1 MSHMATTPMLW
12 NKASRAFVC
21 FCESG
26 IARRRA
32 IARRG
37 LAYVVG
43 WIAKCKL
50 TNANCK
56 MFVVRQASFHRSALA
71 NLQCLFRNLQSPRR
85 PCLTWRPRRC
95 FGTKRVVLSREQHG
109 SAEGDCQ
116 ARPGLRD
123 EMDFKVQIVQCKLQ
137 SVFSPT

>member
-1 MSHMATTPMLW
+1 MTNTPMLW

-21 FCESG
+21 SCESG
-26 IARRRA
+26 VCRRRA

-56 MFVVRQASFHRSALA
+56 MFVVRQASFHRSAIA
-71 NLQCLFRNLQSPRR
+71 NLQCPFCNLQSPVGHVSHGGHADA
-85 PCLTWRPRRC
+85 LGQSESC
-95 FGTKRVVLSREQHG
+95 FRTLSREQHG
-109 SAEGDCQ
+109 SAEGHRQ
-116 ARPGLRD
+116 ARLGLRD
-123 EMDFKVQIVQCKLQ
+123 GMDCKVQIVQCKLQ
-137 SVFSPT
+137 SGFGLT